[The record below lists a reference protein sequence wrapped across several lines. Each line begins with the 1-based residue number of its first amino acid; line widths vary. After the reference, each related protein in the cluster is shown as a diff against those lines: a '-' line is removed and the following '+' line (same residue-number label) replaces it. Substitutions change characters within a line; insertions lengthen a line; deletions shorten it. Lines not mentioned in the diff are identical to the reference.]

1 MNMTITT
8 ADEFRL
14 PKQRGERIRLPRH
27 PQSPDPSD
35 PEAIRSWLEDTQ
47 GPLAIDMFS
56 GAGGLSLGLE
66 EAGFH
71 VVAAADSDAVAMET
85 HAANIQGLTWVG
97 DLSNPNNF
105 LAQLKEWGIDRVD
118 LLAGGP
124 PCQPFS
130 RAGTSK
136 IGHLVRMGVRDPHD
150 QRADLWKS
158 FFEVI
163 DQLKPRAVLFENVPD
178 FATAQGGALL
188 IALVDELRA
197 RDYDHHVR
205 ILEAWRYG
213 VPQHRSRLFAVG
225 VSSGLHFEW
234 PEGDEKRPTLW
245 DAIGDLPLVEANT
258 RAEVQEYAGHPE
270 TELGRRM
277 RRDLPNGEA
286 AKVRDHITRAVR
298 EDDAAIYRLME
309 QGASYLDVPE
319 DLRRYRSD
327 IFNDKY
333 HRLSCDEL
341 SRTITAHIAKDGYWY
356 IHPRQ
361 DRTLSIREAARIQ
374 TFPDRFRF
382 AGHPSSRY
390 RQIGNAVPPML
401 ASAIGSAVLDALR
414 SESSDEQCPNQPSPY
429 ASGFREHLMD
439 WFRDHRRS
447 FAWRER
453 ELKPWQV
460 LMLEMCLH
468 RTRAEQVDRIADKLI
483 TFGATPAEFLAN
495 IESLEP
501 ELDTLGLWWRVDN
514 LVSAATHIRDELN
527 GEVPDGR
534 QALMAIPGVGD
545 YIASAVLCFA
555 FGRPS
560 VLMDTNTRRI
570 ARRVLEEDDRCPD
583 WRLRLHLNELAGRDS
598 SDIEWNQALLDL
610 GSLVCRARTPECG
623 GCPVQK
629 YCRMGSSGNHVRL
642 HREIDDD
649 DFANRPGLT

>member
-1 MNMTITT
+1 MPMNTMVTT
-8 ADEFRL
+8 AEDYRL
-14 PKQRGERIRLPRH
+14 PKQLGERIRLTRH
-27 PQSPDPSD
+27 PLSPDPDD
-35 PEAIRSWLEDTQ
+35 PEAIRSWLGETQ
-47 GPLAIDMFS
+47 GPLAVDMFS

-71 VVAAADSDAVAMET
+71 VVAAADSDAVAMES

-97 DLSNPNNF
+97 DLSNPNDF
-105 LAQLKEWGIDRVD
+105 LAQLKEWGIDRAD

-150 QRADLWKS
+150 RRADLWES

-188 IALVDELRA
+188 IALADELRA
-197 RDYDHHVR
+197 RDYDPHVR

-213 VPQHRSRLFAVG
+213 VPQHRSRLFVVG

-234 PEGDEKRPTLW
+234 PEGDEERPTLW
-245 DAIGDLPLVEANT
+245 DAIGDFPLVEANT
-258 RAEVQEYAGHPE
+258 RDEVQRYVGRPE
-270 TELGRRM
+270 AELGRRM
-277 RRDLPNGEA
+277 RQGLPDGEA
-286 AKVRDHITRAVR
+286 EKVRDHITRAVR
-298 EDDAAIYRLME
+298 EDDAEIYRLME

-319 DLRRYRSD
+319 DLRRYRAD

-333 HRLSCDEL
+333 YRLSCDGL

-356 IHPRQ
+356 IHPKQ
-361 DRTLSIREAARIQ
+361 DRTLSVREAARIQ

-401 ASAIGSAVLDALR
+401 ASAIGSAVLDAMESGSP
-414 SESSDEQCPNQPSPY
+414 SEECPAQPGTVVD
-429 ASGFREHLMD
+429 GFRRDLVN
-439 WFRDHRRS
+439 WFARNRRS
-447 FAWRER
+447 FVWRER
-453 ELKPWQV
+453 ELNPWQV

-468 RTRAEQVDRIADKLI
+468 RTRAEQVDRIADKLV
-483 TFGATPAEFLAN
+483 TLGATPAEFLSN
-495 IESLEP
+495 VKVIEP
-501 ELDTLGLWWRVDN
+501 ELDTLGLWWRIDN

-570 ARRVLEEDDRCPD
+570 ARRVLGKDDRCPD
-583 WRLRLHLNELAGRDS
+583 WRARLHLNELAGRAGPDV
-598 SDIEWNQALLDL
+598 ECNQALLDL
-610 GSLVCRARTPECG
+610 GALVCRSRAPSCG
-623 GCPVQK
+623 ECPVEK
-629 YCRMGSSGNHVRL
+629 YCRTAQGDVPLEAPNS
-642 HREIDDD
+642 
-649 DFANRPGLT
+649 